1 MALNYSILQNK
12 GKLYKNY
19 EDGSS
24 EEFIDLLTPTTQYLD
39 INNADLIMVNE
50 YYVARPDLISLAVY
64 GDDKYADI
72 ICKLNGISNP
82 FELNENDLIYV
93 PTMWQLEQML
103 LSKQRASEIVND
115 NTKLISRQRK
125 LPTQKEKN
133 EKRSPSEQVIGDTNY
148 IVDKS
153 LGVVFY

>member
-1 MALNYSILQNK
+1 MLKYDILHNK
-12 GKLYKNY
+12 PTIDING
-19 EDGSS
+19 
-24 EEFIDLLTPTTQYLD
+24 EEGLDLLTKSLNFVDGAQQGNFLQ
-39 INNADLIMVNE
+39 VNE

-82 FELNENDLIYV
+82 FELNEKMVLFI
-93 PTMWQLEQML
+93 PTLEYMNFIINKETAKKTNKIVEEDTISANLKVGAQ
-103 LSKQRASEIVND
+103 KQ
-115 NTKLISRQRK
+115 
-125 LPTQKEKN
+125 KN
-133 EKRSPSEQVIGDTNY
+133 EKRSPSEQVIGDTNF

>member
-1 MALNYSILQNK
+1 MLNYDILHNK
-12 GKLYKNY
+12 PTIDING
-19 EDGSS
+19 
-24 EEFIDLLTPTTQYLD
+24 EEGLDLLTKSLNFVDGNQQGNFLQ
-39 INNADLIMVNE
+39 VNE

-82 FELNENDLIYV
+82 FELNEKNVLFI
-93 PTMWQLEQML
+93 PTLEYINFIIN
-103 LSKQRASEIVND
+103 KETGKKTNKIIEED
-115 NTKLISRQRK
+115 TISSSLK
-125 LPTQKEKN
+125 VGAQKEKN